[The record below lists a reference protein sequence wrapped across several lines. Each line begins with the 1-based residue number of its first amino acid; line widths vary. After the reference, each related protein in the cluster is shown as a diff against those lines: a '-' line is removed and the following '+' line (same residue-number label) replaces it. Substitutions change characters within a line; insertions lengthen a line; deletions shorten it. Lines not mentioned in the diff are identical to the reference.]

1 MRVVL
6 DTNLLVSD
14 HFAPSGAADYAIS
27 AVSLAEL
34 HYGVLVADDH
44 QRAERLRRLAAV
56 ERTFT
61 PLPVDAAVAAAYG
74 EIAAAVRASGRQP
87 RARQMDLLIAA
98 TARAHGAALLTSNI
112 ADFVGLESLVD
123 VREP

>member
-1 MRVVL
+1 MRAVL
-6 DTNLLVSD
+6 DTNLLVAD
-14 HFAPSGAADYAIS
+14 RFVPTAGDDYAIS

-34 HYGVLVADDH
+34 HHGVLVADDR

-98 TARAHGAALLTSNI
+98 TARAHSATLLTSNI
-112 ADFVGLESLVD
+112 ADFVGLRGVVD